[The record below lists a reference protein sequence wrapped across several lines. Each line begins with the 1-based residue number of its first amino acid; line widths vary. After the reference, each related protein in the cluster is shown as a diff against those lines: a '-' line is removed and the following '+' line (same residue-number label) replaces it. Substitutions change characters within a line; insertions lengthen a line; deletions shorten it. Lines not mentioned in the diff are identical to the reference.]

1 MNDYQLMLQKSI
13 KTIGLIAA
21 ASGLYTS
28 ALAATEDETI
38 EEMIVVGTQIKG
50 AKIAGALPV
59 SVITAEDIEA
69 FGVDAGDELLENISE
84 NGMNLFN
91 EAENASG
98 GVNSSRG
105 DVGAYNLRHMG
116 TGNTLTL
123 LNGRR
128 LVNSPGY
135 QTELLGGDFVPATS
149 VNSNL
154 IPVNGMDRVEILRD
168 GASAIYG
175 ADAVA
180 GVVNYVIDPNYE
192 GYSLK
197 TKFTGYDHFDAQD
210 VTLSFKAGFNPN
222 DGATNVSVY
231 FDRYSRD
238 RIRASEDARWGNS
251 DHRHLIPEDS
261 LWAGDTRFR
270 NTSAHSLYGQFDLYG
285 SFPAAYADYDG
296 VFTDSA
302 GDFEVFPLG
311 DERCSNRPSQNGQVF
326 DTGYGTCIAADGNG
340 AERFNF
346 WGGTDQRSELDRTNF
361 FVFVNHELENGNE
374 SFTEFG
380 YYTSDSTLTRHPSYA
395 FSSSRHRIG
404 PDHYYLNQ
412 LAVDGNTIFAGR
424 GANIENY
431 RYAELPRIVN
441 VEKKTYRI
449 LQGFR
454 GSLEAWDWE
463 AAFLASKATS
473 DDVTSNRLSNNLIKE
488 ALYDSTPAA
497 YNPFSAGVDS
507 NIERA
512 VIDVYRY
519 GESELRM
526 FDIKFANAAIFDLP
540 AGPVGMLVG
549 LETRREEISDDRD
562 PRLDGTINY
571 TDYEGDTY
579 PLVSD
584 VLNSSPTGDVEGDRR
599 VTSLFGEL
607 QVPIFDKVNAQF
619 ALRHEDFS
627 DVDSSTVGKFAVGWD
642 ATDWLMLR
650 GSFSTAFRAPNII
663 QINEKIVVRTG
674 NRDDYTIDRVQQLT
688 GTDDGDVD
696 SRYSVQRQATGAEN
710 LLPEESDNWS
720 VGFVL
725 TPGDIGLL
733 VTADWWSIEKENTIG
748 LFGRNNHTVNDMVLR
763 FANGTSNCD
772 TFMGN
777 PAVVREAP
785 DDGTLEYFEAAGIC
799 PVGEIKYVAD
809 NYLNLATRTI
819 EGHDIALYYSIES
832 AIGDFDVRYVGSFI
846 DSFDQVPGGE
856 FSSLQEQQASGAI
869 PADIPLDGF
878 GDLLGMDG
886 NYDNKHTVR
895 LSWRK
900 GDFAANVTA
909 LRKGS
914 FYQNSLTHSDGTQYI
929 IPSMTTMNLTFAY
942 YFDIMDAK
950 SRVRFAIK
958 NVNDERAPLAD
969 RYYGYFADAHQDL
982 GRNYYMDL
990 RVSF

>member
-1 MNDYQLMLQKSI
+1 M
-13 KTIGLIAA
+13 
-21 ASGLYTS
+21 
-28 ALAATEDETI
+28 
-38 EEMIVVGTQIKG
+38 
-50 AKIAGALPV
+50 
-59 SVITAEDIEA
+59 
-69 FGVDAGDELLENISE
+69 
-84 NGMNLFN
+84 
-91 EAENASG
+91 
-98 GVNSSRG
+98 
-105 DVGAYNLRHMG
+105 
-116 TGNTLTL
+116 
-123 LNGRR
+123 
-128 LVNSPGY
+128 
-135 QTELLGGDFVPATS
+135 
-149 VNSNL
+149 
-154 IPVNGMDRVEILRD
+154 
-168 GASAIYG
+168 
-175 ADAVA
+175 
-180 GVVNYVIDPNYE
+180 
-192 GYSLK
+192 
-197 TKFTGYDHFDAQD
+197 
-210 VTLSFKAGFNPN
+210 
-222 DGATNVSVY
+222 
-231 FDRYSRD
+231 
-238 RIRASEDARWGNS
+238 
-251 DHRHLIPEDS
+251 
-261 LWAGDTRFR
+261 
-270 NTSAHSLYGQFDLYG
+270 
-285 SFPAAYADYDG
+285 
-296 VFTDSA
+296 
-302 GDFEVFPLG
+302 
-311 DERCSNRPSQNGQVF
+311 
-326 DTGYGTCIAADGNG
+326 
-340 AERFNF
+340 
-346 WGGTDQRSELDRTNF
+346 
-361 FVFVNHELENGNE
+361 
-374 SFTEFG
+374 
-380 YYTSDSTLTRHPSYA
+380 
-395 FSSSRHRIG
+395 
-404 PDHYYLNQ
+404 
-412 LAVDGNTIFAGR
+412 DGNTIFAGQ
-424 GANIENY
+424 NVYIDNY
-431 RYAELPRIVN
+431 RYAEIPRIVS

-449 LQGFR
+449 LQGFH
-454 GSLEAWDWE
+454 GSFEKWDWE

-512 VIDVYRY
+512 VVDVYRY

-526 FDIKFANAAIFDLP
+526 FDIKFANGAIFDLP
-540 AGPVGMLVG
+540 AGPVGMLLG

-562 PRLDGTINY
+562 PRLDGTITY

-579 PLVSD
+579 PLVAD

-607 QVPIFDKVNAQF
+607 QIPIFDKVNAQF

-627 DVDSSTVGKFAVGWD
+627 DVDSSTVGKVAVGWD
-642 ATDWLMLR
+642 ATDWLALR

-674 NRDDYTIDRVQQLT
+674 TRNDYTIVRVQQLT

-696 SRYSVQRQATGAEN
+696 SRYSMQRQATGAEN

-785 DDGTLEYFEAAGIC
+785 DDGTLEYFESAGIC

-846 DSFDQVPGGE
+846 DSFDQIPGGE